1 MAREAPLEQLLVAMR
16 AWDSLLFHGAAPDEL
31 VKTSPLL
38 GAFGKVE
45 VEAES
50 ELGHGRHLI
59 K

>member
-1 MAREAPLEQLLVAMR
+1 MAGEAPLEQLLVAMR
-16 AWDSLLFHGAAPDEL
+16 TWDFLFLHCPASDKL
-31 VKTSPLL
+31 VQPPPLL

-50 ELGHGRHLI
+50 ELGHGGHLI